1 VCPVDCIALD
11 TASGPSTGWA
21 AWSEEQAAH
30 ARERYASH
38 QLRVS
43 AEKDAQQQRKLE
55 KAQHHL
61 ENLPENSR
69 ITDADLLAQKRAV
82 IEAAIKAAKQKTKGI

>member
-1 VCPVDCIALD
+1 LA
-11 TASGPSTGWA
+11 
-21 AWSEEQAAH
+21 
-30 ARERYASH
+30 
-38 QLRVS
+38 
-43 AEKDAQQQRKLE
+43 

-61 ENLPENSR
+61 DNLPENSR